1 MSRCAAS
8 REVIRAAVIPR
19 PVLVNRPASR
29 RFRTCE
35 ATLVSG
41 KPRTVA
47 TCLARPVET
56 TIPPLTALNTVSSLG
71 RQALNEK
78 NSVRRNT
85 ELEQDG
91 RTRSR
96 CVPVAYS
103 SSAVVARGV
112 SMPLISL
119 ARPERFEL
127 PTPRFVVW
135 CSIQL
140 SYGRLVPVGPIA
152 RVRNGRIAIG
162 SSRRW
167 QAWPGTRPASCPATV
182 PGIHVLLVGCRK
194 EDVDGRVKP
203 GHDAVDKSKR
213 FGARRAGRG
222 YRPPGP
228 EW

>member
-1 MSRCAAS
+1 MRKLGPPTSVGGFFVPIWCQRF
-8 REVIRAAVIPR
+8 EV
-19 PVLVNRPASR
+19 LPANH
-29 RFRTCE
+29 
-35 ATLVSG
+35 L
-41 KPRTVA
+41 KW
-47 TCLARPVET
+47 
-56 TIPPLTALNTVSSLG
+56 
-71 RQALNEK
+71 
-78 NSVRRNT
+78 
-85 ELEQDG
+85 
-91 RTRSR
+91 
-96 CVPVAYS
+96 
-103 SSAVVARGV
+103 
-112 SMPLISL
+112 L

-213 FGARRAGRG
+213 FGARRAGGG
-222 YRPPGP
+222 YLPPRAG
-228 EW
+228 WGGGRVRAA